1 MLIAF
6 VITVALAE
14 DVESITE
21 YDAEEQEQEQE
32 QGQITEEQE
41 ETFEQPQRKPSRGRG
56 ETPSRGRGE
65 TPARTPDLSAHK
77 ADKDAKIKTK
87 TQSSDLEGNYQYQF
101 ESSNGIASSEAGVA
115 GQVVQG
121 STTWIAKNGEPLAIS
136 FIADENGY
144 RPTGYH
150 LPTPPPIPLAIQR
163 ALDHLATKK
172 PDPYDNYDY

>member
-6 VITVALAE
+6 VLTIALAE

-21 YDAEEQEQEQE
+21 IDAVEPVADEQEQ
-32 QGQITEEQE
+32 
-41 ETFEQPQRKPSRGRG
+41 QPKRIRSRD
-56 ETPSRGRGE
+56 EL
-65 TPARTPDLSAHK
+65 PAHKPDLSAHK
-77 ADKDAKIKTK
+77 PDKEAKIKTK
-87 TQSSDLEGNYQYQF
+87 TQSSDLDGNYQYQY

-163 ALDHLATKK
+163 ALAHLATKK
-172 PDPYDNYDY
+172 PDPSDNYDYV

>member
-6 VITVALAE
+6 VLTITLAE
-14 DVESITE
+14 DVNHESLTE
-21 YDAEEQEQEQE
+21 EDV
-32 QGQITEEQE
+32 GSITEEQ
-41 ETFEQPQRKPSRGRG
+41 TFEKPKNA
-56 ETPSRGRGE
+56 
-65 TPARTPDLSAHK
+65 PAPNLSVHK
-77 ADKDAKIKTK
+77 PDKDAVIKTK
-87 TQSSDLEGNYQYQF
+87 TQTSDLDGNYQYQF
-101 ESSNGIASSEAGVA
+101 ESSNGIASSEGGVA

-144 RPTGYH
+144 RPMGFH

-172 PDPYDNYDY
+172 PDASDNYDYV